1 MVIFF
6 SPQKEILISITNV
19 FLEGFRDSG
28 LEVRSV
34 GTLEALIY
42 MYIGN
47 YLGMYVP
54 LHYLSPTT
62 NAIITYDLSLRTTQ

>member
-1 MVIFF
+1 VTLSALVMVIFF

-47 YLGMYVP
+47 
-54 LHYLSPTT
+54 
-62 NAIITYDLSLRTTQ
+62 